1 MTSADGSRTNPVL
14 EPSRAESEHRPS
26 LGAHRLLGQGRGS
39 ALIRP
44 SGEIDWWCPNQ
55 LHATPLLWSLLDAD
69 GGSAHWLDVE
79 IATWDA
85 APAGATA
92 HTTLRHG
99 GGVRETGTGAAGWP
113 LDTWDG
119 LVERNG
125 TTMLVRLLRS
135 RADTYTVTHR
145 LTAGGFDAARQSFT
159 HCTATSVASVVAV
172 EPTSELLR
180 IVGGNAH
187 RLGSWVLDTDVVARP
202 DTWSGLAIVV
212 GALTNRDLTEAHL
225 EALLRDAERLDRE
238 AVRHTFVPHRH
249 PSRALDALKVLR
261 SLTDPTSGAPA
272 AAPTT
277 SLPEAPGGTR
287 QFDYRFSWLRD
298 SANAVATA
306 SLLGHMTAAS
316 NYLHCVSKLLDT
328 QGEQLHPLGT
338 TDGYPVPEERE
349 IDGVGGWAGSKPIRV
364 GNAAGGQRQID
375 SVTCVVEAVGV
386 YVSCGGRMTRE
397 TWSIVARMAALLVD
411 APVGDSNGVWE
422 LRDPQSLVSEELARW
437 AGLDRAT
444 RLRRRY
450 RPWQRRVGWT
460 DAIRLARARV
470 EAALDEKTGLFPQAF
485 GGDPTVTD
493 ATSLLAAINGFFER
507 DDPRLKRLVHAT
519 ISALGEGDFLR
530 RYPPAD
536 DGFIGREA
544 CFVPASWWAVSAL
557 AIIGELAAAERRADG
572 MCAQLPP
579 LQPEEWDVER
589 NEALGNT
596 PLLWSHTEAA
606 RALYTLHTE
615 RIRHRFGSA
624 GLRLWCMSRYVRVRV
639 RRDGP

>member
-1 MTSADGSRTNPVL
+1 MTSAGESRANPVL
-14 EPSRAESEHRPS
+14 ASGTDSEHRPP
-26 LGAHRLLGQGRGS
+26 LGAHRLLGQGRGA

-55 LHATPLLWSLLDAD
+55 FHATPLLWSLLDAD
-69 GGSAHWLDVE
+69 GGSARWLDVE

-92 HTTLRHG
+92 HTTLRHR
-99 GGVRETGTGAAGWP
+99 GGVRDTGTGAAGRQ
-113 LDTWDG
+113 LDSWDG
-119 LVERNG
+119 LVERDG
-125 TTMLVRLLRS
+125 TTMLVRLIRS
-135 RADTYTVTHR
+135 RAGTCTVTHR
-145 LTAGGFDAARQSFT
+145 LLAGGFDAARQSFT
-159 HCTATSVASVVAV
+159 HGTATAVASEGLKV
-172 EPTSELLR
+172 PTSELLR
-180 IVGGNAH
+180 IVGGSAH
-187 RLGSWVLDTDVVARP
+187 RLGSWALETDVVARQG
-202 DTWSGLAIVV
+202 TWSGFAIVV
-212 GALTNRDLTEAHL
+212 GPSTNRDLTEAHL

-238 AVRHTFVPHRH
+238 AVRHTFVPHHH

-306 SLLGHMTAAS
+306 SLLGHTMAAS
-316 NYLHCVSKLLDT
+316 NYLHCVAKLLDT
-328 QGEQLHPLGT
+328 QGEHLHPLGT
-338 TDGYPVPEERE
+338 TDGYPVPEERK
-349 IDGVGGWAGSKPIRV
+349 IDGVGGWAASLPIRI
-364 GNAAGGQRQID
+364 GNAAGGQRQMD

-386 YVSCGGRMTRE
+386 YVSCGGRMTSE
-397 TWSIVARMAALLVD
+397 TWSIVDRMATLLVD

-450 RPWQRRVGWT
+450 RPWQRRLGWT
-460 DAIRLARARV
+460 DGMRLARARV
-470 EAALDEKTGLFPQAF
+470 EAALDNSTGLFPQAF
-485 GGDPTVTD
+485 GGDPMVTD
-493 ATSLLAAINGFFER
+493 ATSLLAAINGFFDR

-519 ISALGEGDFLR
+519 IGALGEGDFLR

-557 AIIGELAAAERRADG
+557 AIIGELTEAERRADG

-579 LQPEEWDVER
+579 LQPEEWDAER

-624 GLRLWCMSRYVRVRV
+624 GLRLWRLNRYMRVRG